1 MTVSFFY
8 QISYFWPWNI
18 LKTKFSEKSLKAEK
32 TGRNVAKMLKNAL
45 GKAHSKNKKGK
56 ACLRTIEQEDI
67 ARVGAAIDQIAS
79 DIEAGV
85 YQALISKILL
95 SRKILKI

>member
-1 MTVSFFY
+1 
-8 QISYFWPWNI
+8 
-18 LKTKFSEKSLKAEK
+18 
-32 TGRNVAKMLKNAL
+32 MLKNAL

-67 ARVGAAIDQIAS
+67 ARVGAEIDQIAA

-85 YQALISKILL
+85 YQALISKINIFDLFLL
-95 SRKILKI
+95 FFGFKKIVGFWNR

>member
-1 MTVSFFY
+1 
-8 QISYFWPWNI
+8 
-18 LKTKFSEKSLKAEK
+18 
-32 TGRNVAKMLKNAL
+32 MLKNAL

-85 YQALISKILL
+85 YQELISKISELENKNCEIL
-95 SRKILKI
+95 RISRNFFD

>member
-1 MTVSFFY
+1 
-8 QISYFWPWNI
+8 
-18 LKTKFSEKSLKAEK
+18 
-32 TGRNVAKMLKNAL
+32 MLKNAL

-67 ARVGAAIDQIAS
+67 ARVGAEIDQIAA

-85 YQALISKILL
+85 YQALISKF
-95 SRKILKI
+95 SFKKILSFFGKFLKFFF

>member
-1 MTVSFFY
+1 
-8 QISYFWPWNI
+8 
-18 LKTKFSEKSLKAEK
+18 
-32 TGRNVAKMLKNAL
+32 MLKNAL

-67 ARVGAAIDQIAS
+67 ARVGAEIDQIAA

-85 YQALISKILL
+85 YQALISKIHIF
-95 SRKILKI
+95 SKILIFVQIFQEK

>member
-1 MTVSFFY
+1 
-8 QISYFWPWNI
+8 
-18 LKTKFSEKSLKAEK
+18 
-32 TGRNVAKMLKNAL
+32 MLKNAL

-95 SRKILKI
+95 SRKILKLKKILGFFG

>member
-1 MTVSFFY
+1 
-8 QISYFWPWNI
+8 
-18 LKTKFSEKSLKAEK
+18 
-32 TGRNVAKMLKNAL
+32 MLKNAL

-67 ARVGAAIDQIAS
+67 ARVGSAIDQIAS

-85 YQALISKILL
+85 YQAMISKKFKKEIL
-95 SRKILKI
+95 SRKYLNFKNSNLSTEMFLKS

>member
-1 MTVSFFY
+1 
-8 QISYFWPWNI
+8 
-18 LKTKFSEKSLKAEK
+18 
-32 TGRNVAKMLKNAL
+32 MLKNAL

-67 ARVGAAIDQIAS
+67 ARVGAEIDQIAA

-85 YQALISKILL
+85 YQALISKFSDIHKKSFFGKFFKFLFFNFF
-95 SRKILKI
+95 LKNLIF

>member
-1 MTVSFFY
+1 
-8 QISYFWPWNI
+8 
-18 LKTKFSEKSLKAEK
+18 
-32 TGRNVAKMLKNAL
+32 MLKNAL

-67 ARVGAAIDQIAS
+67 ALVGARIDQIAA

-85 YQALISKILL
+85 YQALISKINIFDLFLL
-95 SRKILKI
+95 FLDFKKWFLKSLKDRT

>member
-1 MTVSFFY
+1 
-8 QISYFWPWNI
+8 
-18 LKTKFSEKSLKAEK
+18 
-32 TGRNVAKMLKNAL
+32 MLKNAL

-67 ARVGAAIDQIAS
+67 ARVGAEIDQIAA

-85 YQALISKILL
+85 YQALISKIHIF
-95 SRKILKI
+95 SKILIFG

>member
-1 MTVSFFY
+1 
-8 QISYFWPWNI
+8 
-18 LKTKFSEKSLKAEK
+18 
-32 TGRNVAKMLKNAL
+32 MLKNAL

-85 YQALISKILL
+85 YQALISKISEFL
-95 SRKILKI
+95 KKCEILRISQELKTL

>member
-1 MTVSFFY
+1 
-8 QISYFWPWNI
+8 
-18 LKTKFSEKSLKAEK
+18 
-32 TGRNVAKMLKNAL
+32 MLKNAL

-67 ARVGAAIDQIAS
+67 ARVGAMIDAIAS

-85 YQALISKILL
+85 YQAMISKKIEKKICLEKFL
-95 SRKILKI
+95 SFKNLNLSKYF

>member
-1 MTVSFFY
+1 
-8 QISYFWPWNI
+8 
-18 LKTKFSEKSLKAEK
+18 
-32 TGRNVAKMLKNAL
+32 MLKNAL

-67 ARVGAAIDQIAS
+67 ARVGAEIDQIAA

-85 YQALISKILL
+85 YQALISKFSFKRILRYSQKSFL
-95 SRKILKI
+95 GNFKIFFYFFLKKFNFLNSLTDRT

>member
-1 MTVSFFY
+1 
-8 QISYFWPWNI
+8 
-18 LKTKFSEKSLKAEK
+18 
-32 TGRNVAKMLKNAL
+32 MLKNAL

-67 ARVGAAIDQIAS
+67 ARVGSAIDQIAS

-85 YQALISKILL
+85 YQEPISKMSYQKLRI
-95 SRKILKI
+95 SRKHFGVLNNNYFF